1 MNVTMS
7 DLQLTE
13 AEPKPPSRTEGNG
26 PRRRG
31 EGRGAA
37 GRQLPLWLR
46 GSLLVLG
53 GLLLLVGIA
62 GLVLPGIQGILT
74 ILLALAILSLA
85 SRWTH
90 RFLRWSLGP
99 WPRLRK
105 RVERM
110 RRKFRGWLHRVADK
124 VSGGPGPGRGS
135 GPDSG
140 PGS

>member
-7 DLQLTE
+7 DDLQLTE
-13 AEPKPPSRTEGNG
+13 AEPTPSSRAEPSRAEGGG
-26 PRRRG
+26 PRRSG
-31 EGRGAA
+31 DGRGAA
-37 GRQLPLWLR
+37 SRQLPLWLR
-46 GSLLVLG
+46 GSLLVIG

-105 RVERM
+105 RVEKH
-110 RRKFRGWLHRVADK
+110 RRKFRGWLHRLADK
-124 VSGGPGPGRGS
+124 VSRS
-135 GPDSG
+135 D
-140 PGS
+140 